1 MTSRLARFATV
12 LVIAWGC
19 GIFGVSEIRAQARPE
34 VIALNLDQAIQPV
47 SAEYVV
53 RGIHYANQRG
63 AAAVLLQI
71 DTPGGLES
79 SMKEIITAIIDSR
92 VPVITYVAPSG
103 GRAASAGFFILL
115 ASDLAIMAP
124 GTHAGAAHPV
134 ILGGAEIGKTMEAKI
149 ENDAAAYLRSLVDKR
164 GRNSK
169 LAEEGVRA
177 STSFTEKEALDGH
190 LIDAISNS
198 PNEIWKK
205 FDGQTLK
212 RFNDETTTLHLAGA
226 VVDPY
231 LMSSRER
238 FLSRLADPNTAFLLG
253 AGGIA
258 GLYIEFTHP
267 GMIAPGV
274 AGGICLILALYGFNF
289 LPINFTGVL
298 LILLALVLFV
308 LEAKLGS
315 HGVLAGG
322 GILAMVVG
330 SLILID
336 TPWPEM
342 RIHLATS
349 LAVTVPLAFITV
361 ILLRLVIA
369 AQRRK
374 AVTGEIGMIDAVGIT
389 QTELGLEGKV
399 LVRGEIWEA
408 RASQRIPKGTKVRVR
423 AIKGLILLVEPASEI
438 S

>member
-1 MTSRLARFATV
+1 MTAKLERFVAGLAIIVGLGT
-12 LVIAWGC
+12 
-19 GIFGVSEIRAQARPE
+19 FGVPPIHAQGRPA
-34 VIALNLDQAIQPV
+34 VIGLTLDQAVQPI

-53 RGIHYANQRG
+53 RGIHYANQKG
-63 AAAVLLQI
+63 AAAVLLEV

-79 SMKEIITAIIDSR
+79 SMREIITAIVDSR

-103 GRAASAGFFILL
+103 SRAASAGFFILL

-134 ILGGAEIGKTMEAKI
+134 MLGAPDLGKTMEAKV
-149 ENDAAAYLRSLVDKR
+149 ENDAAAYIRSLADKR

-177 STSFTEKEALDGH
+177 SKSFTEKEALDGH
-190 LIDAISNS
+190 LIDAIANA
-198 PNEIWKK
+198 PGDIWSR
-205 FDGQTLK
+205 FDGRTLK
-212 RFNDETTTLHLAGA
+212 RFNDSTTTLHLADA
-226 VVDPY
+226 AIEPY
-231 LMSSRER
+231 VMSSRER
-238 FLSRLADPNTAFLLG
+238 FLSRLADPNIAFLLG
-253 AGGIA
+253 AVGVA

-267 GMIAPGV
+267 GMVAPGV
-274 AGGICLILALYGFNF
+274 AGGICLILALYGFNL
-289 LPINFTGVL
+289 LPINYTGVL

-315 HGVLAGG
+315 HGVLASG

-349 LAVTVPLAFITV
+349 LAVTVPLALITV

-374 AVTGEIGMIDAVGIT
+374 AVTGEVGMIDAVGVA
-389 QTELGLEGKV
+389 QTDLDLEGKV

-408 RASQRIPKGTKVRVR
+408 RARQKIPQGARVRVLE
-423 AIKGLILLVEPASEI
+423 INGLILLVEPFSEI
-438 S
+438 R

>member
-1 MTSRLARFATV
+1 MMAKSARFVMV
-12 LVIAWGC
+12 LAITLGMGALV
-19 GIFGVSEIRAQARPE
+19 VPQSLAQARPE
-34 VIALNLDQAIQPV
+34 VVELNLAQMVQPV

-53 RGIHYANQRG
+53 RGIRYANQKG

-79 SMKEIITAIIDSR
+79 SMKEIITVIIESR
-92 VPVITYVAPSG
+92 VPVIAYVAPSG
-103 GRAASAGFFILL
+103 SRAASAGFFILL
-115 ASDLAIMAP
+115 ASDVAIMAP

-134 ILGGAEIGKTMEAKI
+134 ILGGAEIGKTMEAKV

-177 STSFTEKEALDGH
+177 SKSFTEKEALDGR
-190 LIDAISNS
+190 LIDAIANS
-198 PNEIWKK
+198 PSDIWKK

-212 RFNDETTTLHLAGA
+212 RFNDTTTTLHLADA
-226 VVDPY
+226 VVEPY
-231 LMSSRER
+231 VMSSRER

-253 AGGIA
+253 AMGVA
-258 GLYIEFTHP
+258 GLYVEFTHP

-274 AGGICLILALYGFNF
+274 AGGICLILALYGFNL
-289 LPINFTGVL
+289 LPINYTGVL

-315 HGVLAGG
+315 HGILAGG

-349 LAVTVPLAFITV
+349 LAVTVPLAVITV

-374 AVTGEIGMIDAVGIT
+374 AVTGEVGMIDAVGVA
-389 QTELGLEGKV
+389 QTDLDLEGKV

-408 RASQRIPKGTKVRVR
+408 RARQKIPKGTKVRVR
-423 AIKGLILLVEPASEI
+423 EINGLILLVEPASEI

>member
-1 MTSRLARFATV
+1 
-12 LVIAWGC
+12 
-19 GIFGVSEIRAQARPE
+19 
-34 VIALNLDQAIQPV
+34 
-47 SAEYVV
+47 
-53 RGIHYANQRG
+53 
-63 AAAVLLQI
+63 
-71 DTPGGLES
+71 
-79 SMKEIITAIIDSR
+79 
-92 VPVITYVAPSG
+92 
-103 GRAASAGFFILL
+103 
-115 ASDLAIMAP
+115 
-124 GTHAGAAHPV
+124 
-134 ILGGAEIGKTMEAKI
+134 
-149 ENDAAAYLRSLVDKR
+149 
-164 GRNSK
+164 

-177 STSFTEKEALDGH
+177 SKSFTEKEALDGH
-190 LIDAISNS
+190 LIDAIANS
-198 PNEIWKK
+198 PSDIWKK

-212 RFNDETTTLHLAGA
+212 RFNDTTTTLHLADA
-226 VVDPY
+226 VVEPY
-231 LMSSRER
+231 VMSSRER

-253 AGGIA
+253 AMGVA
-258 GLYIEFTHP
+258 GLYVEFTHP

-274 AGGICLILALYGFNF
+274 AGGICLILALYGFNL
-289 LPINFTGVL
+289 LPINYTGVL

-315 HGVLAGG
+315 HGILAGG

-349 LAVTVPLAFITV
+349 LAVTVPLAVITV

-374 AVTGEIGMIDAVGIT
+374 AVTGEVGMIDAVGVA
-389 QTELGLEGKV
+389 QTDLDLEGKV

-408 RASQRIPKGTKVRVR
+408 RARQKIPKGTKVRVR
-423 AIKGLILLVEPASEI
+423 EINGLILLVEPASEI

>member
-1 MTSRLARFATV
+1 MIPKSARFVMV
-12 LVIAWGC
+12 LAITLGMGALV
-19 GIFGVSEIRAQARPE
+19 VPQSLAQARPE
-34 VIALNLDQAIQPV
+34 VIELHLDQAVQPV

-53 RGIHYANQRG
+53 RGIRYANQKG

-79 SMKEIITAIIDSR
+79 SMKEIITVIIESR
-92 VPVITYVAPSG
+92 VPVIAYVAPSG
-103 GRAASAGFFILL
+103 SRAASAGFFILL
-115 ASDLAIMAP
+115 ASDVAIMAP

-134 ILGGAEIGKTMEAKI
+134 ILGGAEIGKTMEAKV

-177 STSFTEKEALDGH
+177 SKSFTEKEALDGH
-190 LIDAISNS
+190 LIDAIANS
-198 PNEIWKK
+198 PSDIWKK

-212 RFNDETTTLHLAGA
+212 RFNDTTTTLHLADA
-226 VVDPY
+226 VVEPY
-231 LMSSRER
+231 VMSSRER
-238 FLSRLADPNTAFLLG
+238 FLSRLADPNIAFLLG
-253 AGGIA
+253 AAGVA
-258 GLYIEFTHP
+258 GLYVEFTHP

-289 LPINFTGVL
+289 LPINYTGVL

-349 LAVTVPLAFITV
+349 LAVTVPLAVITV

-374 AVTGEIGMIDAVGIT
+374 AVTGEIGMIDAVGVA
-389 QTELGLEGKV
+389 QTALDLEGKV

-408 RASQRIPKGTKVRVR
+408 RARQKVPKGTKVRVR
-423 AIKGLILLVEPASEI
+423 EINGLILLVEPVSEI
-438 S
+438 G

>member
-1 MTSRLARFATV
+1 MMAKSLRFVMA
-12 LVIAWGC
+12 LVIILGTAA
-19 GIFGVSEIRAQARPE
+19 FGVPRLCAQARPE
-34 VIALNLDQAIQPV
+34 VVELNLNQMVQPV

-53 RGIHYANQRG
+53 RGIRYANQKG

-79 SMKEIITAIIDSR
+79 SMREIVSAIIDSR

-103 GRAASAGFFILL
+103 SRAASAGFFILL

-134 ILGGAEIGKTMEAKI
+134 ILGGTEIGKTMEAKV
-149 ENDAAAYLRSLVDKR
+149 ENDAAAYIRSLADKR

-177 STSFTEKEALDGH
+177 SKSFTEKEALDGR
-190 LIDAISNS
+190 LIDAIANS
-198 PNEIWKK
+198 PSDIWKK
-205 FDGQTLK
+205 FEGQTLK
-212 RFNDETTTLHLAGA
+212 RFNDTTTTLHLADA
-226 VVDPY
+226 VVEPY
-231 LMSSRER
+231 VMSSRER
-238 FLSRLADPNTAFLLG
+238 FLSRLADPNIAFLLG
-253 AGGIA
+253 AIGVA

-274 AGGICLILALYGFNF
+274 AGGICLILALYGFNL
-289 LPINFTGVL
+289 LPINYTGVL

-315 HGVLAGG
+315 HGILAGG

-349 LAVTVPLAFITV
+349 LAVTVPLAVITV

-374 AVTGEIGMIDAVGIT
+374 AVTGEVGMIDAVGVT
-389 QTELGLEGKV
+389 QTDLDLEGKV

-408 RASQRIPKGTKVRVR
+408 RARQKIPKGTKVRVR
-423 AIKGLILLVEPASEI
+423 EINGLILLVEPASEI

>member
-1 MTSRLARFATV
+1 MMAKSARFVMV
-12 LVIAWGC
+12 LAITLGMGALV
-19 GIFGVSEIRAQARPE
+19 VPQSLAQARPE
-34 VIALNLDQAIQPV
+34 VIELNLNQMVQPV

-53 RGIHYANQRG
+53 RGIRYANQKG

-79 SMKEIITAIIDSR
+79 SMKEIISAIIDSR

-103 GRAASAGFFILL
+103 SRASSAGFFILL
-115 ASDLAIMAP
+115 ASDVAIMAP

-134 ILGGAEIGKTMEAKI
+134 ILGGAEIGKTMEAKV
-149 ENDAAAYLRSLVDKR
+149 ENDAAAYIRSLADKR

-177 STSFTEKEALDGH
+177 SKSFTEKEALDGR
-190 LIDAISNS
+190 LIDAIANS
-198 PNEIWKK
+198 PSDIWKK

-212 RFNDETTTLHLAGA
+212 RFNDTTTTLHLADAA
-226 VVDPY
+226 VEPY
-231 LMSSRER
+231 VMSSRER

-253 AGGIA
+253 AMGVA

-274 AGGICLILALYGFNF
+274 AGGICLILALYGFNL
-289 LPINFTGVL
+289 LPINYTGVL

-349 LAVTVPLAFITV
+349 LAVTVPLAVITV

-374 AVTGEIGMIDAVGIT
+374 SVTGEVGMIDAVGVA
-389 QTELGLEGKV
+389 QTDLALEGKV

-408 RASQRIPKGTKVRVR
+408 RARQKISKGTRVRVR
-423 AIKGLILLVEPASEI
+423 EINGLILLVEPVLEI
-438 S
+438 G

>member
-1 MTSRLARFATV
+1 MTSKLASSAMALAMTFG
-12 LVIAWGC
+12 WGL
-19 GIFGVSEIRAQARPE
+19 FSVPRMSAQARPE
-34 VIALNLDQAIQPV
+34 VIELNLDQAVQPV

-53 RGIHYANQRG
+53 RGIHYANQKG

-79 SMKEIITAIIDSR
+79 SMKEIITVIIESR
-92 VPVITYVAPSG
+92 VPVIAYVAPSG
-103 GRAASAGFFILL
+103 SRAASAGFFILL
-115 ASDLAIMAP
+115 ASDVAVMAP

-177 STSFTEKEALDGH
+177 SKSFTEKEALDGH
-190 LIDAISNS
+190 LIDAIANS
-198 PNEIWKK
+198 PGDIWSR
-205 FDGQTLK
+205 FDRQTLK

-226 VVDPY
+226 VVEPY

-238 FLSRLADPNTAFLLG
+238 FLSRLADPNAAFLLG
-253 AGGIA
+253 AVGVA

-289 LPINFTGVL
+289 LPINYTGVL

-315 HGVLAGG
+315 HGILAGG

-349 LAVTVPLAFITV
+349 LAVTIPLAIITV

-374 AVTGEIGMIDAVGIT
+374 AVTGEVGMIDAVGVA
-389 QTELGLEGKV
+389 QTDLDLEGKV

-408 RASQRIPKGTKVRVR
+408 RARQRIPKGTKVRVR
-423 AIKGLILLVEPASEI
+423 EISGLILLVEPAPEI

>member
-1 MTSRLARFATV
+1 MMAKTARLVLT
-12 LVIAWGC
+12 LVIVLGTGA
-19 GIFGVSEIRAQARPE
+19 FGVPRLCAQARPE
-34 VIALNLDQAIQPV
+34 VIAVNLDQAVQPV

-53 RGIHYANQRG
+53 RGIRYANQKN

-71 DTPGGLES
+71 DTPGGLDT
-79 SMKEIITAIIDSR
+79 SMREIISAIIDSK

-115 ASDLAIMAP
+115 AGDLAIMAP

-134 ILGGAEIGKTMEAKI
+134 MLGGSEVGKTMEAKV
-149 ENDAAAYLRSLVDKR
+149 ENDAAAYMRSLADKR
-164 GRNSK
+164 GRNAK

-177 STSFTEKEALDGH
+177 SKSFTEKEALEGH
-190 LIDAISNS
+190 LIDAVANS
-198 PNEIWKK
+198 PENIWNK
-205 FDGQTLK
+205 FEGQTLK
-212 RFNDETTTLHLAGA
+212 RFNDTTTQLHLTGA
-226 VVDPY
+226 VVEPY
-231 LMSSRER
+231 VMTSRER
-238 FLSRLADPNTAFLLG
+238 FLSHLADPNIAFILG
-253 AGGIA
+253 ALGVA

-274 AGGICLILALYGFNF
+274 AGGICLILALFGFNL

-308 LEAKLGS
+308 LEAKIGS

-322 GILAMVVG
+322 GVVAMVVG

-336 TPWPEM
+336 SPWPEM
-342 RIHLATS
+342 RIHLSTS
-349 LAVTVPLAFITV
+349 LGVTVPLALITV
-361 ILLRLVIA
+361 ILLRLVVA

-374 AVTGEIGMIDAVGIT
+374 AVTGEVGMLDAVGVA
-389 QTELGLEGKV
+389 QTDLDPEGKV

-408 RASQRIPKGTKVRVR
+408 RARQKILKGTRVRVR
-423 AIKGLILLVEPASEI
+423 EINGLILLVEPVSEI
-438 S
+438 G